1 MVLPSSPLLQ
11 SNFYKFSYGVRPS
24 STLAALSLLLLA
36 LPPSLPQQVT
46 VTALNFMVTPG
57 RLVARQPFRDQPIL
71 ELFNSSMVREV
82 RDSSSQVQVMINTGE
97 LYGKSL
103 VQVEQLK
110 RLASC

>member
-1 MVLPSSPLLQ
+1 
-11 SNFYKFSYGVRPS
+11 
-24 STLAALSLLLLA
+24 
-36 LPPSLPQQVT
+36 
-46 VTALNFMVTPG
+46 MVTPG
-57 RLVARQPFRDQPIL
+57 RLVARQPFRDQPII
-71 ELFNSSMVREV
+71 ELLNSSMVREV